1 MATREVAITRISPI
15 SAFRTAMSLSLVGLV
30 AWVICVVI
38 LFFGLDSAGIWTKAN
53 DIIGGIGGD
62 QQIDFGLVLAVASL
76 LGAIVAIMVSIL
88 APLFAIIYNS
98 IVDLFGGIK
107 VRLRE
112 DIN

>member
-1 MATREVAITRISPI
+1 MAIREVAITRISPM
-15 SAFRTAMSLSLVGLV
+15 SAFRTAMSLSLVGLA
-30 AWVICVVI
+30 AWVMCVV
-38 LFFGLDSAGIWTKAN
+38 LLYFGLDSAGVWAKMN

-76 LGAIVAIMVSIL
+76 LGAIVAIIVSIL

-107 VRLRE
+107 VRLRDE
-112 DIN
+112 TD